1 MRRLPDGTVIHAQ
14 VAPDGAYYDI
24 ARMEAH
30 SDGHGRAGASAGLVR
45 VPADGF
51 LHLQGGITGA
61 QRVVLVGERRPEERH
76 DAVAHDLVDGTLIA
90 VNRLH
95 HPLEYRVEDLAC
107 FLRIA
112 VAEQLHRTFK
122 VGE

>member
-1 MRRLPDGTVIHAQ
+1 
-14 VAPDGAYYDI
+14 
-24 ARMEAH
+24 
-30 SDGHGRAGASAGLVR
+30 
-45 VPADGF
+45 
-51 LHLQGGITGA
+51 
-61 QRVVLVGERRPEERH
+61 VVLVGERRPEERH

-122 VGE
+122 VGEENCDLLALAFEGRLGGEDLLGEVGGRVGVRGTRGG